1 MLTLG
6 RLNLKLNVG
15 VRKLKVK
22 YIGERDVDV
31 PNSYK
36 IFMDVLPGKVYDVL
50 SIQNSWYR
58 LIDESGEDYLY
69 PPENFIEV
77 VDEQEVSRAV

>member
-1 MLTLG
+1 MSA
-6 RLNLKLNVG
+6 RLSLKSKFG
-15 VRKLKVK
+15 VIKLKVK
-22 YIGERDVDV
+22 YVGKREKDV

-50 SIQNSWYR
+50 SIEGGWYR

-69 PPENFIEV
+69 PPEKFVEV
-77 VDEQEVSRAV
+77 VAEDEQEVRRAV